1 MMEERTYRQA
11 NIQSSLKPEK
21 WRWEKEWTIALI
33 FLLPVLAFIG
43 VFAFYPTF
51 YAVYLSFYNSKF
63 LVFDRT
69 FVGLKN
75 YAEVLGSSVF
85 WLPLWKTAVFTFWSV
100 VYQFGLGLLLAL
112 SLKKTFRINGFLRSL
127 IVIPWILSPIVVAVI
142 FQLFYISDRTGLLNY
157 MLMSVGVIS
166 EPIPWLGVENA
177 MNMVIVA
184 NVWFGMPFSM
194 IMLLAGLQS
203 IQNDVYEASMIDG
216 ANKLLQLWYIT
227 LPLLKPTILV
237 TLVWITTSTFN
248 EFDLVYALTAGG
260 PLEST
265 NLLGIQMYNTAFK
278 IGQFEKGSTIAVLMF
293 LINLFMSVVYYRML
307 RRKEG

>member
-100 VYQFGLGLLLAL
+100 VFQFGLGLLLAL

-216 ANKLLQLWYIT
+216 ANKLLQA
-227 LPLLKPTILV
+227 LV
-237 TLVWITTSTFN
+237 H
-248 EFDLVYALTAGG
+248 YAAAAEADDSRDVGMDYHQYL
-260 PLEST
+260 
-265 NLLGIQMYNTAFK
+265 
-278 IGQFEKGSTIAVLMF
+278 
-293 LINLFMSVVYYRML
+293 
-307 RRKEG
+307 